1 MKKLGILITV
11 LGILLLAAAAQLSSQ
26 TDATK
31 QPITLAQIDKPAPD
45 FALSDVDGKQH
56 KLSDYKGKIVVLEW
70 VNFECPFVKK
80 HYSSGNM
87 QSLQGNYTKKD
98 VVWLSI
104 CSSAPGKQG
113 NFPIPDLKKHMSE
126 VKAVPTAYLI
136 DSVGTV
142 GKMYGAKT
150 TPNMYVVDSKGTLRY
165 AGAIDDTPSTDKD
178 DIPKATNYVRNAL
191 ESLMAGKE
199 IAVKTSTPYG
209 CGVKYQ

>member
-1 MKKLGILITV
+1 MKKFGILITV
-11 LGILLLAAAAQLSSQ
+11 GGILLLATAAQLASQ
-26 TDATK
+26 PDVTK
-31 QPITLAQIDKPAPD
+31 QAITIAQIDKPAPD
-45 FALSDVDGKQH
+45 FALSDVNGKQH

-70 VNFECPFVKK
+70 VNYDCPFVKK

-113 NFPIPDLKKHMSE
+113 YFAIPDVKKHMSE
-126 VKAVPTAYLI
+126 VKAMPTAYLL
-136 DSVGTV
+136 DSEGNV

-150 TPNMYVVDSKGTLRY
+150 TPNMYVVDSQGMLRY

-178 DIPKATNYVRNAL
+178 DIPKATNYVRSAL
-191 ESLMAGKE
+191 ESLMAGKD